1 VTGLTNEWT
10 QTLLEYDWDKESLAV
25 TKEEKKKFKKREKA
39 REYER
44 VKKIYMVSFMT
55 IVYGY
60 LNFAKNPFK
69 A

>member
-1 VTGLTNEWT
+1 LTNDWT
-10 QTLLEYDWDKESLAV
+10 QTLLEYDWDKENFAV

-44 VKKIYMVSFMT
+44 VKKIYMVGFMT